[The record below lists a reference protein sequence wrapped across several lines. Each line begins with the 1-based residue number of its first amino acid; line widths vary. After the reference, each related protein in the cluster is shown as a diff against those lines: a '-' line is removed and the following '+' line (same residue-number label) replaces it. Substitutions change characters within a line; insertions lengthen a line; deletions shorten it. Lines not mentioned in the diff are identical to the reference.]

1 MNEDREVNS
10 DNSFLDNETIRSAEH
25 EEIVDPRVFFAL
37 SNDLLVI
44 AGSDGYFHRLN
55 QTWEKTTGYTIEELR
70 SRPFIEFVHPDDRER
85 TLDTSNRNFAGGEI
99 KGFENRYVCKDG
111 SVRWFLWNSVPSKQA
126 NLTYAVA
133 HDITDRKKVESEL
146 LDLSNALANAVEGIA
161 QIDAH
166 GEFMSTNKSFSQQLG
181 YEIGELVGVHY
192 RTPMPKCASQ
202 AKRILNARG

>member
-10 DNSFLDNETIRSAEH
+10 ENSFLDNETIRSAEND
-25 EEIVDPRVFFAL
+25 EIVDPRVFFAL

-85 TLDTSNRNFAGGEI
+85 TLDTAKRNFSGGEI
-99 KGFENRYVCKDG
+99 KSFENRYICKDG
-111 SVRWFLWNSVPSKQA
+111 SIRWFLWNSVPSKQA
-126 NLTYAVA
+126 NLSYAVA

-161 QIDAH
+161 QIDANA
-166 GEFMSTNKSFSQQLG
+166 EFISTNKSFSQTAWL
-181 YEIGELVGVHY
+181 
-192 RTPMPKCASQ
+192 
-202 AKRILNARG
+202 